1 MQRFGV
7 NLGISLLFFLGLTGC
22 QGESSRPPSS
32 QNAGQPVVLT
42 TFTVIA
48 DMAQNVAGDRLQVE
62 SITKPGAEVHGYQ
75 PTPSD
80 LERGQEAKLILDN
93 GFNLERWAQRFY
105 QNLPQVAHVTL
116 SEGITPIPIQ
126 SDAYQGKPNPHAW
139 MSPANALIYVDN
151 IRQALVKLDPA
162 NTEIYNRNAQA
173 YRQRIQALDQKLKTV
188 IATLPKNQRYLV
200 TCEGAFAYLA
210 KDYGLE
216 NIYIW
221 PTNAEQQATP
231 QQVSRVIETVKD
243 KKIPAVFCESTVS
256 DKAQR
261 QVAQESGAKFA
272 GVFYVDSLSPP
283 EGPAPTYLQLLE
295 HNLNTLIN
303 GLSNPS

>member
-1 MQRFGV
+1 MQRFGFP
-7 NLGISLLFFLGLTGC
+7 LGIGLLFLLGLMGC
-22 QGESSRPPSS
+22 QADNPRPQSSR
-32 QNAGQPVVLT
+32 NASQPVVLT

-48 DMAQNVAGDRLQVE
+48 DMAQNVAGDGLRVE

-80 LERGQEAKLILDN
+80 LERGQAAKLILDN
-93 GFNLERWAQRFY
+93 GFNLELWAQRFY

-139 MSPANALIYVDN
+139 MSPANALIYVEN
-151 IRQALVKLDPA
+151 IRQALVELDPA
-162 NTEIYNRNAQA
+162 NAEIYNRNAQA
-173 YRQRIQALDQKLKTV
+173 YGQRIQALDQKLKTV

-231 QQVSRVIETVKD
+231 QQVSRVIETVKA

-283 EGPAPTYLQLLE
+283 DGPAPTYLQLLE